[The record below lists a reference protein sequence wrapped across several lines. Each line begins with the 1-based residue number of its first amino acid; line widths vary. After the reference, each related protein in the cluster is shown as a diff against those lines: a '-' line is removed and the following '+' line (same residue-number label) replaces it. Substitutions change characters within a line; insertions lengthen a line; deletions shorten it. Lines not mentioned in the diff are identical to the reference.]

1 MLADQPPT
9 NLLVLFQNVTQL
21 WGSPWSGT
29 ATTHKLKTAFRF
41 LSIMILIYT
50 LYCTRSGLFS
60 QTVVLII
67 YVTDMETCDF
77 VVGGGL
83 FVCRPQGCVQ
93 FNLMIQTLSCRYD
106 VRI

>member
-1 MLADQPPT
+1 MISMPADQPPT
-9 NLLVLFQNVTQL
+9 DLLVSFQNVTQL
-21 WGSPWSGT
+21 WGSSWSGT

-41 LSIMILIYT
+41 SSISIYT

-83 FVCRPQGCVQ
+83 FVYRP
-93 FNLMIQTLSCRYD
+93 
-106 VRI
+106 